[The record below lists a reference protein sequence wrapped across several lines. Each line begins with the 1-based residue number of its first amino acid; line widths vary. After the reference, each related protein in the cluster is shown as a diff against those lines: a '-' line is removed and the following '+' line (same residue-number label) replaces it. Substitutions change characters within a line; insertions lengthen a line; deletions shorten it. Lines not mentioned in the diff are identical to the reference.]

1 MVGVVHPLMR
11 RYVLSDQGLNVST
24 EKDWVDIT
32 AALLTPVI
40 AIIGVVIAG
49 LQWRLGSSKFM
60 YDVFEKRY
68 KVFEATQRYI
78 GHIIAT
84 AEVDEIERV
93 NFLRDTKVA
102 FAIYDPKVTEYLKLI
117 HKKSLELRLHQS
129 KNDHDK
135 ESKVLVWFTKQLENH
150 KEQFEKQLK
159 I

>member
-1 MVGVVHPLMR
+1 M
-11 RYVLSDQGLNVST
+11 ST

-49 LQWRLGSSKFM
+49 LQWRLGSSKFK

-102 FAIYDPKVTEYLKLI
+102 FAIYDSKVTDYLKLI
-117 HKKSLELRLHQS
+117 YEKSLELRLHQS
-129 KNDHDK
+129 KSDHDK

>member
-1 MVGVVHPLMR
+1 G

-49 LQWRLGSSKFM
+49 LQWRLGSSKFK

-102 FAIYDPKVTEYLKLI
+102 FAIYDPKVTEQR
-117 HKKSLELRLHQS
+117 E
-129 KNDHDK
+129 
-135 ESKVLVWFTKQLENH
+135 
-150 KEQFEKQLK
+150 
-159 I
+159 

>member
-1 MVGVVHPLMR
+1 M
-11 RYVLSDQGLNVST
+11 ST

-40 AIIGVVIAG
+40 AVVGVVIAW
-49 LQWRLGSSKFM
+49 LQWRLGSTKFK

-78 GHIIAT
+78 GHIIST
-84 AEVDEIERV
+84 ADVDENERI

-102 FAIYDPKVTEYLKLI
+102 FAIYDSRVTDYLKLV
-117 HKKSLELRLHQS
+117 HDKSIELRLHKS
-129 KNDHDK
+129 KKDHDK
-135 ESKVLVWFTKQLENH
+135 ERQVLVWFTKQLESH
-150 KEQFEKQLK
+150 KEHFEKQLK